1 VGSGRIHPFV
11 FSIIYQAT
19 AMLALVENG
28 VLDYSVIVI
37 QMLFAMATSQAFMA
51 VAWFYVGVKEKTR
64 LTGPKRFLY
73 LVYQTKEVSFG
84 LLGAMLLLLWTP
96 LQQILGPYDYTVNSW
111 FLLLSPL
118 LFAVGALVITLQV
131 QEMHLSEEGQEDSEK
146 RRYRVVNGVAD
157 PTAITGGKLYSSLL
171 VLLFGALMA
180 MIQLQGH
187 VATFRAYEHTMPPP
201 GTIGPI
207 DSQKFLMGSGLL
219 LSTL

>member
-1 VGSGRIHPFV
+1 
-11 FSIIYQAT
+11 
-19 AMLALVENG
+19 MLGLIENG

-37 QMLFAMATSQAFMA
+37 QMLFAMCASQAFMA
-51 VAWFYVGVKEKTR
+51 IAWFYVGIKEKTR
-64 LTGPKRFLY
+64 LTGAKRYLY

-84 LLGAMLLLLWTP
+84 LLGAILLQLWIP

-118 LFAVGALVITLQV
+118 LFATGALVITLQV

-157 PTAITGGKLYSSLL
+157 PTAITGGKLYASLL
-171 VLLFGALMA
+171 LLLFGAIMA

-187 VATFRAYEHTMPPP
+187 VATFRAYEHSMPPP
-201 GTIGPI
+201 GTLAPI
-207 DSQKFLMGSGLL
+207 ESRKFLLGSGLQL
-219 LSTL
+219 VSI